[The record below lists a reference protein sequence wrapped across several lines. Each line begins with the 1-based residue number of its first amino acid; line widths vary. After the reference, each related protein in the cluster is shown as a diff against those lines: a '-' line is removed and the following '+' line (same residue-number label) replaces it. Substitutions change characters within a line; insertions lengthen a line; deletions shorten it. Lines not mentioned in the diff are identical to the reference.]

1 MSEVTLTQST
11 RANLLALQKNTA
23 LIDRTSL
30 RLSTGKRVNAPA
42 ENVRAFILAKA
53 LSDQAGDLLSVKDPI
68 GQSLSAVGSAID
80 GIDTITR
87 LVEQL
92 KATANDAQDRTAA
105 ERAEQ
110 AADFD
115 RLRAQLD
122 QITSD
127 INYGGVNLLAAS
139 PDSLTV
145 TFDKTTGS
153 SLTIEGV
160 ASDSQALGIGDGAV
174 TFNNFATDA
183 DIQNATAALNSAITT
198 LRQTASGLGSNAG
211 ILNTRLDFTQ
221 ELAHAFQTS
230 SDKLAGVD
238 LNGEAANLL
247 SLNIARQLSITSL
260 NIANQSQQAV
270 LQLF

>member
-11 RANLLALQKNTA
+11 RVNLLALKKNTA
-23 LIDRTSL
+23 LIEQTSL

-42 ENVRAFILAKA
+42 ENVRAFVLAKA
-53 LSDQAGDLLSVKDPI
+53 LTDQAGDLLSVKGPI
-68 GQSLSAVGSAID
+68 GQSLSAVGGALD

-92 KATANDAQDRTAA
+92 KATASGATDRTAA

-110 AADFD
+110 AASFD

-122 QITSD
+122 GIAAD

-145 TFDKTTGS
+145 TFDNTSGS

-183 DIQNATAALNSAITT
+183 DIQAAIDALDAAITT
-198 LRQTASGLGSNAG
+198 LRQTASGLGSNASV
-211 ILNTRLDFTQ
+211 LNTRLDFTQ
-221 ELAHAFQTS
+221 ALVHTFETGAT
-230 SDKLAGVD
+230 KLVGVD

-247 SLNIARQLSITSL
+247 SPNIARQLSIASL
-260 NIANQSQQAV
+260 NIANQSQQAI

>member
-42 ENVRAFILAKA
+42 ENVRAFVLAKA
-53 LSDQAGDLLSVKDPI
+53 LTDRAGDLLSVKGPI
-68 GQSLSAVGSAID
+68 GQSLSAVGSALD
-80 GIDTITR
+80 GIDSITR

-92 KATANDAQDRTAA
+92 KATANDAADQTAA

-110 AADFD
+110 AARFD
-115 RLRAQLD
+115 QLRAQLD
-122 QITSD
+122 GITAD

-145 TFDKTTGS
+145 TFDKTSGS
-153 SLTIEGV
+153 ALTIEGV
-160 ASDSQALGIGDGAV
+160 ASDSAALGIGDGAV

-183 DIQNATAALNSAITT
+183 DIQAAIDALDAAVTT
-198 LRQTASGLGSNAG
+198 LRQTATGLGSNAG

-221 ELAHAFQTS
+221 DLANSLETGAA
-230 SDKLAGVD
+230 KLTGVD

-247 SLNIARQLSITSL
+247 ALNVSRELSVASL

>member
-1 MSEVTLTQST
+1 MSEITLTQST

-53 LSDQAGDLLSVKDPI
+53 LTDRAGDLLSVKNPI
-68 GQSLSAVGSAID
+68 GQSLSAVGGALD

-110 AADFD
+110 AARFD

-122 QITSD
+122 AITAD
-127 INYGGVNLLAAS
+127 INYGGINLLAAS

-145 TFDKTTGS
+145 TFDKTSGS

-174 TFNNFATDA
+174 TFNNFADDD
-183 DIQNATAALNSAITT
+183 DIQAAIDALDAAIIT
-198 LRQTASGLGSNAG
+198 LRQTAAGLGSNAG

-221 ELAHAFQTS
+221 DLAHTFETGAT
-230 SDKLAGVD
+230 KLAGVD

-260 NIANQSQQAV
+260 NIANQSQQSI

>member
-1 MSEVTLTQST
+1 MSEVTLTQSI

-53 LSDQAGDLLSVKDPI
+53 LTDQAGDLLSVKGPI
-68 GQSLSAVGSAID
+68 GQSLSAIGSAVD
-80 GIDTITR
+80 GIDSISR

-92 KATANDAQDRTAA
+92 RAAANDAQDQTVA
-105 ERAEQ
+105 ERTEQ
-110 AADFD
+110 AANFD

-122 QITSD
+122 QITAD

-160 ASDSQALGIGDGAV
+160 ASDSQALGIGTGAV

-183 DIQNATAALNSAITT
+183 DIQAAIDALDSAVTT

-211 ILNTRLDFTQ
+211 VLTTRLDFTKD
-221 ELAHAFQTS
+221 LAHAFQTG

-247 SLNIARQLSITSL
+247 SLNVARQLAITSL

>member
-11 RANLLALQKNTA
+11 RANLLAIQKNTA

-53 LSDQAGDLLSVKDPI
+53 LTDQAGDLLSVKDPI
-68 GQSLSAVGSAID
+68 GQSLSAVGSALD
-80 GIDTITR
+80 GIGSITR

-92 KATANDAQDRTAA
+92 KATANDAQDQTAA

-110 AADFD
+110 AARFD
-115 RLRAQLD
+115 QLRAQLD
-122 QITSD
+122 GITAD
-127 INYGGVNLLAAS
+127 INYNGVNLLAAS

-145 TFDKTTGS
+145 TFDKTSGS
-153 SLTIEGV
+153 SLTISGV

-174 TFNNFATDA
+174 TFNNFATDD
-183 DIQNATAALNSAITT
+183 DIQAAIDALDSAIIT
-198 LRQTASGLGSNAG
+198 LRQTATQLGSNAG

-221 ELAHAFQTS
+221 DLAHTFETGAA
-230 SDKLAGVD
+230 KLVGID

-247 SLNIARQLSITSL
+247 SLNIARALAVAGLSIT
-260 NIANQSQQAV
+260 NQSQQAV